1 MIDFK
6 QLKDTGLIDKY
17 KKAILKV
24 DGTMSYVPIDWG
36 RIPEVDKI
44 IKGLTDKWLKAQ
56 QKRAIKKIRSIMR
69 YAKIHNG

>member
-6 QLKDTGLIDKY
+6 QLKDKELIYKY

-24 DGTMSYVPIDWG
+24 DGTMSYAPMNWG

-44 IKGLTDKWLKAQ
+44 LKGLTDRWLKAQ
-56 QKRAIKKIRSIMR
+56 QKRAIGKLRSIIR
-69 YAKIHNG
+69 KAKQK